1 MTTQLV
7 LGDIRLDGGT
17 QPRAEL
23 NEDVITDY
31 ATAMRDGVE
40 FEPIIV
46 FYDGTDYWL
55 ADGFHRVRAAQ
66 SINADTIAVDIRQGD
81 RREAILHSVGA
92 NAKHGLQRTNADKRR
107 AVETLLRDEE
117 WSKWSDREI
126 ARRCLVHHQMVG
138 KLRDELSLDDS
149 SSERTYTT
157 RHGTTGTMKTA
168 NIGKTL
174 ALDVGEERHA
184 RANARDANTPEGDGI
199 ASGSCCYT
207 PGMQAYCKYCYST
220 HTAWV
225 YGGYTVYEG
234 SKEAL
239 WLCEHCQHK
248 TADGSMDVTPA
259 EEGVQTVQDNPGLAD
274 EPLTTY
280 EGEVM
285 QGRSTRAEHS
295 RIVMTQSD
303 SNEWYTP
310 AHIIDLAR
318 ETLGGIDLDPASC
331 ELANQTVQAERYYTE
346 DDNGLSLPWN
356 GRVWMNPPY
365 GELAGK
371 FVHRFVSEYQ
381 AGNIDAGIILV
392 KAATDTAWFRPLFE
406 YPICF
411 IHGRVKFYTS
421 ETEGI
426 ATFPSVCIYLGEDEA
441 RFCDVFSTI
450 GRVMKGVAL

>member
-1 MTTQLV
+1 MQV
-7 LGDIRLDGGT
+7 AERFGGDEIYQIDKFAPSALYLLAAPSTPEPAREEAIA
-17 QPRAEL
+17 RAEAGETITHTVSKVIV
-23 NEDVITDY
+23 NEHKTPSAEAPAPQQTV
-31 ATAMRDGVE
+31 
-40 FEPIIV
+40 P
-46 FYDGTDYWL
+46 
-55 ADGFHRVRAAQ
+55 AQ
-66 SINADTIAVDIRQGD
+66 
-81 RREAILHSVGA
+81 REAIQDTDS
-92 NAKHGLQRTNADKRR
+92 T
-107 AVETLLRDEE
+107 
-117 WSKWSDREI
+117 SI
-126 ARRCLVHHQMVG
+126 AQ
-138 KLRDELSLDDS
+138 S
-149 SSERTYTT
+149 
-157 RHGTTGTMKTA
+157 
-168 NIGKTL
+168 
-174 ALDVGEERHA
+174 
-184 RANARDANTPEGDGI
+184 DAN
-199 ASGSCCYT
+199 
-207 PGMQAYCKYCYST
+207 
-220 HTAWV
+220 
-225 YGGYTVYEG
+225 
-234 SKEAL
+234 
-239 WLCEHCQHK
+239 
-248 TADGSMDVTPA
+248 
-259 EEGVQTVQDNPGLAD
+259 
-274 EPLTTY
+274 EPLTTH

-331 ELANQTVQAERYYTE
+331 ELANQTVQAEHYYTE

-426 ATFPSVCIYLGEDEA
+426 ATFPSVCIYLGEDDA
-441 RFCDVFSTI
+441 RFCGVFSAI
-450 GRVMKGVAL
+450 GRVMKGVVL